1 MKSFMLLIAA
11 FLACS
16 SWNLVG
22 SELVKSTDKR
32 TWGPLICDTK
42 NFKHDRFDG
51 ETFDMEVQK
60 ERKTVTIETNE
71 DTGKHHL
78 TINLDEDMLPRFFLG
93 NWTCDEKSWIVVGD
107 PFISRLGKPSDEN
120 KLRPSLAVMEEE
132 TVKLMCE
139 VYYYGEERVDITWGM
154 TAEETGEELNLTSKW
169 KEEFVKDD
177 HRFQST
183 LTLSTGV
190 EMTDRANYT
199 CTVSLDGKPVEPPVM
214 RGILLR
220 VKGKYA
226 ALWPFLGICAEVI
239 ILCVGI
245 FIYERRTKA
254 RNDDAGEEEET
265 PEAQVVA
272 GDEKGDD
279 VRKRAIKT

>member
-1 MKSFMLLIAA
+1 MKSYMLLIAA
-11 FLACS
+11 FLAYS
-16 SWNLVG
+16 SGNLVG
-22 SELVKSTDKR
+22 SMLVKSADKR
-32 TWGPLICDTK
+32 TWGPLVCDTD

-51 ETFDMEVQK
+51 EAFDMEVQK
-60 ERKTVTIETNE
+60 ERKTVTVETDE
-71 DTGKHHL
+71 ASGKHHL
-78 TINLDEDMLPRFFLG
+78 TINLDEDMMPRFFLG
-93 NWTCDEKSWIVVGD
+93 NWTCDDRSWIVVGD

-132 TVKLMCE
+132 RVKLMCE
-139 VYYYGEERVDITWGM
+139 VYYFGEESVSITWGM
-154 TAEETGEELNLTSKW
+154 IAEETGEELNLTSKW
-169 KEEFVKDD
+169 DEEPVKED
-177 HRFQST
+177 HRVQST

-199 CTVSLDGKPVEPPVM
+199 CTVSLNGKPVEPPVM

-279 VRKRAIKT
+279 VRKRTVKT